1 MFDAAIVFAGCL
13 RPSIYDQ
20 VTAHTLPCLSK
31 RRDLCSMIDFIK
43 KKKTLLSSHALLLK
57 PNCQILSNL
66 VKIIHCQIWSNEA
79 NRAGLASRAQS
90 CTLSGAGEREN
101 ERQDGNQ
108 RPSIEQIPAT
118 FARCCQLIVANRWLR
133 PPRDQA
139 NCSSS
144 SEGLPGCNERGWATD
159 ATR

>member
-43 KKKTLLSSHALLLK
+43 KKTLLSSHALLLK

-66 VKIIHCQIWSNEA
+66 VKIIKSLKSGFMSE
-79 NRAGLASRAQS
+79 S
-90 CTLSGAGEREN
+90 CRIGIAHTAAL
-101 ERQDGNQ
+101 
-108 RPSIEQIPAT
+108 
-118 FARCCQLIVANRWLR
+118 
-133 PPRDQA
+133 
-139 NCSSS
+139 
-144 SEGLPGCNERGWATD
+144 
-159 ATR
+159 